1 MSETVYKELYE
12 ANKKLEF
19 MQNTIMAIADRLS
32 VATGI
37 DIKEASAYGIDL
49 APHLKVTKVT
59 EPPKRSAGIKVES
72 VGELVAKLKD
82 AGVI

>member
-32 VATGI
+32 IATGI
-37 DIKEASAYGIDL
+37 DIKEASMDALLD
-49 APHLKVTKVT
+49 AVD
-59 EPPKRSAGIKVES
+59 
-72 VGELVAKLKD
+72 AKFEVKKEETATD
-82 AGVI
+82 SE